1 MWMRF
6 FFLRLE
12 TTAHKPKLISY
23 FFADMACRT
32 GVIFFG
38 VIQVRAGKREASEE
52 RQTRA
57 IGRLLASLVSGFP
70 RSLRVCFR
78 ACLF

>member
-1 MWMRF
+1 MLMRF

-32 GVIFFG
+32 GVI
-38 VIQVRAGKREASEE
+38 QVRAGKREANEE

-70 RSLRVCFR
+70 RSLCVCFR